1 MQIVRMTREIVPLV
15 AELEQQIFTMPWS
28 VQGFLDTLDME
39 NVIFLTALEDGNLLG
54 YCGIYLAADEGEITN
69 VAVAPEYRRLGI
81 AQTLVRRLIDEV
93 KKLGV
98 SRYILEVRAS
108 NLGAIGLYEKLGFV
122 RGGVRRNFYEKP
134 KEDALVMVRQ

>member
-1 MQIVRMTREIVPLV
+1 MQIVRMTRETVPLV
-15 AELEQQIFTMPWS
+15 AELERQVFAMPWS
-28 VQGFLDTLDME
+28 EQGFLDTLDME
-39 NVIFLTALEDGNLLG
+39 NVIFLTALENGDLLG

-69 VAVAPEYRRLGI
+69 VAVAPGYRGRGI
-81 AQTLVRRLIDEV
+81 AGALVQRLIDEAG
-93 KKLGV
+93 KFGV

-134 KEDALVMVRQ
+134 REDALVMVRQ